1 MKKSAVLIIVAALLL
16 SSGCTSNFE
25 VDEDAVKEVSDK
37 ITKTIINSVGKEEFE
52 RYETH
57 TFDAAGINE
66 LKIDSAVGSINVY
79 SHESEEIIVNLTIK
93 ANSSTKEKAQ
103 ELAENYIYTAEQ
115 NQSSIDVDTSNK
127 DFDIPDDN
135 GVETRLEI
143 LLPPGVENITVSLN
157 VGDITIKDIA
167 GKFEALCN
175 VGSISIE
182 GAGGYYNLQTDVGNI
197 SVKDSSVDYSS
208 EFTVNT
214 GDLKLNLVDIS
225 NTDKIKATAGVG
237 KVEMN
242 LPENSNYEAT
252 ISEFMKEERT
262 ETNGDGTTE
271 IILTSGV
278 GNVELN

>member
-1 MKKSAVLIIVAALLL
+1 MKKSAILIIVAALLL

-25 VDEDAVKEVSDK
+25 IDEDVVKEVSDK

-57 TFDAAGINE
+57 AFDAAGINE
-66 LKIDSAVGSINVY
+66 INIDSAVGSINVY
-79 SHESEEIIVNLTIK
+79 SHESKEIIVNLTIK

-127 DFDIPDDN
+127 DFDIPDGN

-157 VGDITIKDIA
+157 VGDINIKDIA
-167 GKFEALCN
+167 GKFEVLCN
-175 VGSISIE
+175 VGSINIE
-182 GAGGYYNLQTDVGNI
+182 GSHGYYDLQTDVGNI
-197 SVKDSSVDYSS
+197 SVKDSSVDESS

-225 NTDKIKATAGVG
+225 NADKIKATAGVG

-242 LPENSNYEAT
+242 LPKNSNYEVT
-252 ISEFMKEERT
+252 INEFMKEERT
-262 ETNGDGTTE
+262 ETSGDGTTE
-271 IILTSGV
+271 ITLTSGV
-278 GNVELN
+278 GNVELK